1 MKTSNATESA
11 SVRLPDGFAP
21 ESLSA
26 SAWSHA
32 RPVVAEAVHLSGLGS
47 VTRAKQLASRLGRF
61 LAVSGWDQTT
71 TPDLSALLT
80 AEAIDAL
87 VVSARMPGL
96 STRACAGYRT
106 DLRRLGRAVGSVSP
120 STRRPRSTAVSP
132 TAVPGWVRAA
142 WWGPIPAVTAAMA
155 NRGYRFDAGAWTGLA
170 RQLRAGGSV
179 LVLLDGKCPN
189 RGVTGTVNGVRQAA
203 AALAAAG
210 VVDPKAVTQMD
221 TPPSPAAT
229 PKPNRKAKPVS
240 RAARLAAAKAAMT
253 AATEPAPRP
262 QMPPLDAPVAAAI
275 AAFYPLKTDP
285 AVWARIESVTRET
298 LTAYR
303 PASPKWVSSHGGW
316 VSRYVAWVAAR
327 HDSVE
332 GSADLLTV
340 QSLCA
345 EELVEAYLAGPLS
358 TASVQTRSSVRTV
371 LRRVVRNVA
380 GTPTPERIGHQPVQ
394 PPYAPAE
401 CAAMVRLARN
411 QPTGARRRALSAVV
425 ALGLGAGLD
434 ARDQRRVAPDDVSRV
449 DLGDGTTVTVVTVRG
464 PRPRTVVMRQ
474 AYVGLLDEA
483 IALHTEQGRSPSA
496 PLFGLVES
504 RHNVVSA
511 VTGSS
516 VTATGTGVEI
526 SAARLRATWLVAA
539 MCAPVPL
546 AVLLNA
552 AGLRS
557 ARTLAD
563 LLTYCPPPAQADIDR
578 VLAALDGGD
587 GGDGGAADSEIL
599 AGAASVGTPAAG
611 DVVEG
616 GERS

>member
-1 MKTSNATESA
+1 MKTTNATESA
-11 SVRLPDGFAP
+11 SVRLPDGFTP

-26 SAWSHA
+26 SAWSFA
-32 RPVVAEAVHLSGLGS
+32 RPVVAQAVQLSGPLS
-47 VTRAKQLASRLGRF
+47 VTRAKQLASRLCRF
-61 LAVSGWDQTT
+61 LAVSGWDQTS
-71 TPDLSALLT
+71 TPDLTALLT
-80 AEAIDAL
+80 RERIAAL
-87 VVSARMPGL
+87 VVSVRMAGL
-96 STRACAGYRT
+96 SERACAGYRT
-106 DLRRLGRAVGSVSP
+106 DLRRIGRAVGSVP
-120 STRRPRSTAVSP
+120 ATLRRPRRTAVSAR
-132 TAVPGWVRAA
+132 AVPGWVRAA
-142 WWGPIPAVTAAMA
+142 WWGPFPAVTAAMA
-155 NRGYRFDAGAWTGLA
+155 NRGYRFDAGVWTGLA
-170 RQLRAGGSV
+170 RQLRAGGS
-179 LVLLDGKCPN
+179 LSVLLAGQCPK
-189 RGVTGTVNGVRQAA
+189 GGATGTVNGVRQAA

-210 VVDPKAVTQMD
+210 DVDPKAVTQMD
-221 TPPSPAAT
+221 TPASRAAT
-229 PKPNRKAKPVS
+229 PKPKRKSKTMS
-240 RAARLAAAKAAMT
+240 RAGRLAAAKAAMT
-253 AATEPAPRP
+253 AATGQSPRR
-262 QMPPLDAPVAAAI
+262 QLPPLDASVAAAI
-275 AAFYPLKTDP
+275 AAFRPLKTDCD
-285 AVWARIESVTRET
+285 VWVQIEKVTREA

-327 HDSVE
+327 ND
-332 GSADLLTV
+332 SADGEADGLTV
-340 QSLCA
+340 ASLCT
-345 EELVEAYLAGPLS
+345 EGLVEAYLAGPLS
-358 TASVQTRSSVRTV
+358 AASVQTRSSVRTV

-425 ALGLGAGLD
+425 ALGLGAGLA
-434 ARDQRRVAPDDVSRV
+434 ARDQRRVAPEDVSRV

-616 GERS
+616 GEWS

>member
-1 MKTSNATESA
+1 MKTTHATESA
-11 SVRLPDGFAP
+11 SVRLPDGFTP
-21 ESLSA
+21 ESLSGSPWA
-26 SAWSHA
+26 YA
-32 RPVVAEAVHLSGLGS
+32 RPVVAEAVGLSGAGS
-47 VTRAKQLASRLGRF
+47 VTRAKQFASRLCRF

-71 TPDLSALLT
+71 TPDLSVLLT
-80 AEAIDAL
+80 AQRIDAL
-87 VVSARMPGL
+87 VVTARMPGL
-96 STRACAGYRT
+96 SAHARAGYRT
-106 DLRRLGRAVGSVSP
+106 DLRRIGRSVGSVSA
-120 STRRPRSTAVSP
+120 STRRPRRTAVSP

-142 WWGPIPAVTAAMA
+142 WWGPFPAVTAAMA
-155 NRGYRFDAGAWTGLA
+155 TRGYRFDAGVWTGLA
-170 RQLRAGGSV
+170 RQLRAGGS
-179 LVLLDGKCPN
+179 LSVLLGEQCPN
-189 RGVTGTVNGVRQAA
+189 GGVTGTVNGVRQAA

-210 VVDPKAVTQMD
+210 DVDPKAVTQMD
-221 TPPSPAAT
+221 TPTSPAAT
-229 PKPNRKAKPVS
+229 PKRTPKPTSKPVS

-253 AATEPAPRP
+253 AATEPSPRP
-262 QMPPLDAPVAAAI
+262 QIPPLDAPVAAAI
-275 AAFYPLKTDP
+275 AAFRPLKTDCD
-285 AVWARIESVTRET
+285 VWVQIEKVTREA

-316 VSRYVAWVAAR
+316 VSRYVAWVASRA
-327 HDSVE
+327 DSAV
-332 GSADLLTV
+332 GDADGLTV
-340 QSLCA
+340 QSLCT
-345 EELVEAYLAGPLS
+345 EGLVEAYLAGPLS
-358 TASVQTRSSVRTV
+358 GASVQTRSSVRTV

-434 ARDQRRVAPDDVSRV
+434 ARDQRRVAPEDVSRV
-449 DLGDGTTVTVVTVRG
+449 DVGDGTTVTVVAVRG

-474 AYVGLLDEA
+474 AYVGLLAEA
-483 IALHTEQGRSPSA
+483 VALHAEQGRAASA

-504 RHNVVSA
+504 RHNVVCA

-516 VTATGTGVEI
+516 VTATGRGVEV

-546 AVLLNA
+546 AMLLNA

-563 LLTYCPPPAQADIDR
+563 LLAYCPPPAQADTDR
-578 VLAALDGGD
+578 VLAALDD
-587 GGDGGAADSEIL
+587 GHSSADPEML
-599 AGAASVGTPAAG
+599 AGDVSVEMPAAG
-611 DVVEG
+611 EGVDG